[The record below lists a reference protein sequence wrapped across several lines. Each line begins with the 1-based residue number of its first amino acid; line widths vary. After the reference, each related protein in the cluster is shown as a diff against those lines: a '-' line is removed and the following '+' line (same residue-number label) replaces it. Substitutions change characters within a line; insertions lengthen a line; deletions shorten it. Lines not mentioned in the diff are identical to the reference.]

1 MAFQGSLEELPLPDV
16 IQLVAA
22 SGKSGRFLMSGK
34 LGEGSIVLREGQIIH
49 SSCGVLAGDE
59 AFYELAT
66 WQEGSFRFEQSD
78 ESATQRTIEKSN
90 TNLLMAAA
98 QRIDEWKVLVSRVPS
113 TSMVP
118 VFREDGGRT
127 PISLTP
133 REWQVIRKVDE
144 HRSID
149 EISNAIKMSSFEV
162 SKTVYG
168 LITSNLIELRDDPEK
183 LPVGRLESMAA
194 GDLQSL
200 LGEIQDTS
208 SDFLPDG
215 QLEPLGAEILEQIQ
229 NGNGPTAVR
238 ELIRDRERTI
248 ASNLGPHQAQAFLDS
263 VGRLLEES

>member
-22 SGKSGRFLMSGK
+22 SGKSGRFLMKGK
-34 LGEGSIVLREGQIIH
+34 LGEGAIVLRDGQIVH
-49 SSCGVLAGDE
+49 SVCGDLRGEE

-78 ESATQRTIEKSN
+78 ERDAERTIEKSN

-118 VFREDGGRT
+118 VFREDGGKT

-133 REWQVIRKVDE
+133 REWQVIRKIDE

-149 EISNAIKMSSFEV
+149 EISHAIKMSPFEV

-168 LITSNLIELRDDPEK
+168 LITSNLIELKDDPSK
-183 LPVGRLESMAA
+183 LPVGRLESMSAA
-194 GDLQSL
+194 DLQAL
-200 LGEIQDTS
+200 LEEIQDAS

-215 QLEPLGAEILEQIQ
+215 GLEQPGADVLEQIR
-229 NGNGPTAVR
+229 NGDGPAAVR
-238 ELIRDRERTI
+238 ELIRTRERTI
-248 ASNLGPHQAQAFLDS
+248 ASSLGPHQAQAFRDS

>member
-34 LGEGSIVLREGQIIH
+34 LGEGAIVLREGQIVH
-49 SSCGVLAGDE
+49 SSCGDLLGDE

-78 ESATQRTIEKSN
+78 ESASERTIEKSN

-98 QRIDEWKVLVSRVPS
+98 QRIDEWKVLVARVPS

-118 VFREDGGRT
+118 VFREDGGKT

-133 REWQVIRKVDE
+133 REWQVIRKIDE

-149 EISNAIKMSSFEV
+149 EISHTIKMSPFEV

-168 LITSNLIELRDDPEK
+168 LITSNLIELRDDPNK
-183 LPVGRLESMAA
+183 LPAGRLESMLPD
-194 GDLQSL
+194 DLEAL
-200 LGEIQDTS
+200 LEEIQDAS
-208 SDFLPDG
+208 SDFLPNG
-215 QLEPLGAEILEQIQ
+215 QLEPLGDDILAQVQ
-229 NGNGPTAVR
+229 NGDGPAAVR
-238 ELIRDRERTI
+238 ELIRTRERSI
-248 ASNLGPHQAQAFLDS
+248 ASSLGPHQAQAFLDS
-263 VGRLLEES
+263 VGRLLADS